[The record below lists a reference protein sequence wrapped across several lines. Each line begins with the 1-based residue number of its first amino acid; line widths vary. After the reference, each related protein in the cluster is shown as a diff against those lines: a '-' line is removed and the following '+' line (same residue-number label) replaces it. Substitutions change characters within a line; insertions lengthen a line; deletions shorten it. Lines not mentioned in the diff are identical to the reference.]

1 LNQPQPFRVLVAVKD
16 ERTRIPM
23 EALLKTVK
31 AKSLTVETIDAVLTY
46 LGTPDG
52 VDMVIADE
60 AWSELSIEIVRRA
73 SRDRPQGGDAY
84 LVVLINGSD
93 VAAAL
98 HAFNAGAD
106 GVLRKP
112 LDPVEFLNACLAAQ
126 RVSDAA
132 KQHFALEKTVEA
144 HAATVNALAAALK
157 PPPPPKEDPPPAAS
171 ENQSSSD
178 SPGDAPDSGADPAAP
193 RARNRG
199 VLLGGSD
206 ESIGGF
212 TLIEQLQE
220 SIRES
225 FLELGIPEKNCDSTL
240 TSGSPRHREFIGW
253 QGAFCPASRQWV
265 DLLLCFSWASIE
277 SLSQRISGRK
287 ASGDVEGVAA
297 VGSYMSNLQATYKRL
312 FRRADSVNSVLL
324 AQPSA
329 FLRID
334 WIGESGLRDE
344 SRTYQPGDGELIAD
358 FHLAPGAF
366 ATKGFPDLRSGD
378 ILAESVATPAQQRIP
393 LISRGAVITPERIKK
408 IESHLE
414 PTRNFWV
421 VEPSLLARRLSGEI
435 LG

>member
-1 LNQPQPFRVLVAVKD
+1 
-16 ERTRIPM
+16 M

-31 AKSLTVETIDAVLTY
+31 AKAFTAETVDAVLTY
-46 LGTPDG
+46 LGTPES
-52 VDMVIADE
+52 VDLVIADE

-73 SRDRPQGGDAY
+73 SRDRTQGGDSY

-126 RVSDAA
+126 RVSEAA
-132 KQHFALEKTVEA
+132 KQHLALEKIVEA
-144 HAATVNALAAALK
+144 NVATVSALAASLK
-157 PPPPPKEDPPPAAS
+157 PSAPPKENSEAPATSEKHPAS
-171 ENQSSSD
+171 
-178 SPGDAPDSGADPAAP
+178 APDGAPEDEAP
-193 RARNRG
+193 PEASQPRTRNRG
-199 VLLGGSD
+199 VLLTASD
-206 ESIGGF
+206 DSIGGF

-225 FLELGIPEKNCDSTL
+225 FLELGIAEKNCNSTL
-240 TSGSPRHREFIGW
+240 TSGAPRHLDFIGW
-253 QGAFCPASRQWV
+253 QGAFCPGSRQWV

-287 ASGDVEGVAA
+287 AQGDVEGIAA
-297 VGSYMSNLQATYKRL
+297 VAGYMSNLQATYKRL

-324 AQPSA
+324 TQPNA

-334 WIGESGLRDE
+334 WIAESGLRDE
-344 SRTYQPGDGELIAD
+344 SRTFQPGDGELIAD

-366 ATKGFPDLRSGD
+366 ATKGFPDLKPGD
-378 ILAESVATPAQQRIP
+378 VLAESVAAPNQQRIP
-393 LISRGAVITPERIKK
+393 LISRGGVITFDRIKK
-408 IESHLE
+408 IEAQLE

-435 LG
+435 VG

>member
-1 LNQPQPFRVLVAVKD
+1 
-16 ERTRIPM
+16 M

-31 AKSLTVETIDAVLTY
+31 AKSFPVESIDAVLTY

-52 VDMVIADE
+52 IDMVIADE

-73 SRDRPQGGDAY
+73 SRDRPQGGDSY
-84 LVVLINGSD
+84 LIVLINGSD

-112 LDPVEFLNACLAAQ
+112 VDPVEFLNACLAAQ

-144 HAATVNALAAALK
+144 HASTVNALAAALK
-157 PPPPPKEDPPPAAS
+157 PPVPPKEEKPAAAP
-171 ENQSSSD
+171 ENQPPSD
-178 SPGDAPDSGADPAAP
+178 TPDDAPDNGAEPDAP
-193 RARNRG
+193 RARTRG

-220 SIRES
+220 SIQES
-225 FLELGIPEKNCDSTL
+225 FLELGVPEKNCGSTL
-240 TSGSPRHREFIGW
+240 TSGSPRHRDFIGW

-265 DLLLCFSWASIE
+265 DLLFCFSWASIE
-277 SLSQRISGRK
+277 SLSQRLSGRK

-297 VGSYMSNLQATYKRL
+297 VATYMGNLQSTYKRL

-324 AQPSA
+324 AQPSV
-329 FLRID
+329 FLRIP

-344 SRTYQPGDGELIAD
+344 SRTYQPGDGEMIAD

-366 ATKGFPDLRSGD
+366 ATKAFPDLRSGD
-378 ILAESVATPAQQRIP
+378 VLAESVATPVQQRIP
-393 LISRGAVITPERIKK
+393 LISRGAVLTIERIKK
-408 IESHLE
+408 IESQLE
-414 PTRNFWV
+414 PTKNYWI

-435 LG
+435 VG

>member
-1 LNQPQPFRVLVAVKD
+1 
-16 ERTRIPM
+16 M

-31 AKSLTVETIDAVLTY
+31 AKALAAETVDAVLTY

-52 VDMVIADE
+52 VDMIIADE

-73 SRDRPQGGDAY
+73 SRDRPLGGDAY

-98 HAFNAGAD
+98 HSFNAGAD

-132 KQHFALEKTVEA
+132 KQHFALEKAVEA
-144 HAATVNALAAALK
+144 HAATVSALSIALK
-157 PPPPPKEDPPPAAS
+157 PPAPSKDPSATPENRENRPPPAPGESPEKDETDS
-171 ENQSSSD
+171 ETPQ
-178 SPGDAPDSGADPAAP
+178 P
-193 RARNRG
+193 RARTRG
-199 VLLGGSD
+199 VLLSSSD

-225 FLELGIPEKNCDSTL
+225 FLELGVPEKNCNATL
-240 TSGSPRHREFIGW
+240 TSGAPRHREFIGW
-253 QGAFCPASRQWV
+253 QGAFCPGSRQWV

-277 SLSQRISGRK
+277 SLSQRLSGRK
-287 ASGDVEGVAA
+287 ASGDVEGIAT
-297 VGSYMSNLQATYKRL
+297 VGVYMGNLQATYKRL
-312 FRRADSVNSVLL
+312 FRRTDSVNSVLL

-334 WIGESGLRDE
+334 WIDEAGLRDE

-366 ATKGFPDLRSGD
+366 ATKGFPQIKSGD
-378 ILAESVATPAQQRIP
+378 VLAESLATPNQQRIP
-393 LISRGAVITPERIKK
+393 LISRGAVLTPDRLKK
-408 IESHLE
+408 IESQLE

-435 LG
+435 IG